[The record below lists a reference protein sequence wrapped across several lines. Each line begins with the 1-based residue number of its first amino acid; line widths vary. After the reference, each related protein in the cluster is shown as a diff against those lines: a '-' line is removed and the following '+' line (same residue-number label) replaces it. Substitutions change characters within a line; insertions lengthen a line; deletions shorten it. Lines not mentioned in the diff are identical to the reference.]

1 MNQPQAGI
9 LLPLPANARYLS
21 FDLNDREHIAVCLRA
36 LCDVAD
42 GENTVVGFGNAVA
55 AALGVE
61 IPGLKSFP
69 LITAPGLSIERG
81 AEAVWIW
88 LRGNDRGELLH
99 RSRRITRM
107 LSPAF
112 ALKDIRDAF
121 KHDSGRDLSGY
132 EDGTENPTDDDAI
145 AAAIVPDAQPLAG
158 SSFVATQRW
167 VHQFDRFE
175 AMSRSEQ
182 DNTVGR
188 RLSDNEELSE
198 APESAHVKRTAQ
210 ESFTPEAFVVRR
222 SMPWAEGNE
231 GGLMFV
237 AFGHTFA
244 AFEAQLNRMVG
255 KEDGIVDA
263 LFKFTQPVSGAYFWC
278 PAMCAGK
285 LDLTPLGF

>member
-1 MNQPQAGI
+1 MNQPQPGI
-9 LLPLPANARYLS
+9 LLPLPANARFLS
-21 FDLNDREHIAVCLRA
+21 FDLNDRGDIEKCLRA
-36 LCDVAD
+36 LRELAD
-42 GENTVVGFGNAVA
+42 GENTVVGFGSALA
-55 AALGVE
+55 AALNVD
-61 IPGLKSFP
+61 IPGLTPFP

-88 LRGNDRGELLH
+88 LRGTDRGELLH
-99 RSRRITRM
+99 RSRRITNA

-112 ALKDIRDAF
+112 ALRDLRDAF
-121 KHDSGRDLSGY
+121 KHNDGRDLSGY

-175 AMSRSEQ
+175 AMSRTEQ

-188 RLSDNEELSE
+188 RQSDNEELGE

-222 SMPWAEGNE
+222 SMPWADGNE

-237 AFGHTFA
+237 AFGHAFT
-244 AFEAQLNRMVG
+244 AFEAQLKRMVG
-255 KEDGIVDA
+255 QEDGIVDA
-263 LFKFTQPVSGAYFWC
+263 LFKFTQPASGAYFWC
-278 PAMCAGK
+278 PAMCAGQ
-285 LDLTPLGF
+285 LDFSPLGI